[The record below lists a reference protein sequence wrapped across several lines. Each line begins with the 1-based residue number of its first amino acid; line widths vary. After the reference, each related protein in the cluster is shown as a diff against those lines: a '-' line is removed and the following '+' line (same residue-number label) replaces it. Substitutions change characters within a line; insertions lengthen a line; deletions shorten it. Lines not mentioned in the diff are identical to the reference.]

1 MSKNQIPKWTPERE
15 EELKDIVGREK
26 PVSANTV
33 RTAASRLETTVG
45 SIAAKLR
52 KMNFEVASLAEK
64 VEKKYTEEQEK
75 EIVSFLGRNEGKYT
89 YAEIAEK
96 VLGGKYTAREIQGK
110 ILSMDLYG
118 KVKKTPKVE
127 VEKKYSDDEEAKL
140 LSLIKEGKFME
151 DIAEVM
157 NKPMNSVRGKI
168 LSMLTK
174 YEGLKVPKQRNYKAV
189 EKEDTLSTLENI
201 DTMTVAEI
209 AEVIEKSERS
219 VKVMLTHRGISC
231 KNYDGKGKAEKI
243 AKKKLA
249 EAEEAA

>member
-15 EELKDIVGREK
+15 EELKNIVGREK

-33 RTAASRLETTVG
+33 RTAASKLETTTN

-52 KMNFEVASLAEK
+52 RMHFEVASLVEK
-64 VEKKYTEEQEK
+64 VEKKYTDEQEK
-75 EIVSFLGRNEGKYT
+75 ELVSFLDRNDGKYT

-96 VLGGKYTAREIQGK
+96 VLGGKYTAKEIQGK

-127 VEKKYSDDEEAKL
+127 AEKKYSDEEEAKI
-140 LSLIKEGKFME
+140 LSLIKEGKLLE

-157 NKPMNSVRGKI
+157 DRNMRSVRGKI
-168 LSMLTK
+168 LSMLSK
-174 YEGLKVPKQRNYKAV
+174 YEGLKVPKQRNYKTT
-189 EKEDTLSTLENI
+189 ENKEDTLSTLENI

-209 AEVIEKSERS
+209 AEVVEKTERS
-219 VKVMLTHRGISC
+219 VKAMLTHRGISC

-243 AKKKLA
+243 AKKKA
-249 EAEEAA
+249 EAEAA